1 MTAIENIKGVIT
13 APKETFKNILKADH
27 KLIIPL
33 DIIIGVGIL
42 KGIANYLQ
50 KQKMLETISYL
61 RSIMA
66 TQGLTTVQEQMLT
79 QLASLQDVTFF
90 DAVSYGVQSAVFGWL
105 FLVVIYF
112 IISRILSG
120 KASLKDILEVTGYA
134 RVPEIIGAVVA
145 IFLAS
150 FNPFF
155 ISFLLLAF
163 ILWARVLDILA
174 IKEAND
180 FSMRK
185 AVGVVVIPLALY
197 LFFTFIMFMAVG
209 I

>member
-66 TQGLTTVQEQMLT
+66 TQGLTTAQEQMLT

-90 DAVSYGVQSAVFGWL
+90 DAVSYGVQSAIFGWL
-105 FLVVIYF
+105 FLVVVYF

-145 IFLAS
+145 NL
-150 FNPFF
+150 
-155 ISFLLLAF
+155 
-163 ILWARVLDILA
+163 
-174 IKEAND
+174 
-180 FSMRK
+180 FSL
-185 AVGVVVIPLALY
+185 I
-197 LFFTFIMFMAVG
+197 
-209 I
+209 

>member
-66 TQGLTTVQEQMLT
+66 TQGLTTVQEQMLA

>member
-13 APKETFKNILKADH
+13 APKETFKNILKGDH

-90 DAVSYGVQSAVFGWL
+90 DAVSYGVQSAIFGWL
-105 FLVVIYF
+105 FLVVVYF

-197 LFFTFIMFMAVG
+197 LFFTFMMFMAVG

>member
-90 DAVSYGVQSAVFGWL
+90 DAVSYGVQSAIFGWL

>member
-90 DAVSYGVQSAVFGWL
+90 DAVSYGVQSAIFGWL

-120 KASLKDILEVTGYA
+120 KASIKDILEVTGYA

>member
-66 TQGLTTVQEQMLT
+66 THGLTTVQEQMLA

>member
-66 TQGLTTVQEQMLT
+66 TQGLTTAQEQMLT
-79 QLASLQDVTFF
+79 HLASLQDVTFF
-90 DAVSYGVQSAVFGWL
+90 DAVSYGVQSAIFGWL

-150 FNPFF
+150 FNPFL